1 MNQENSTKLHRARK
15 VKHKVFA
22 YITHCNRL
30 LVFVHPFAPE
40 AGIQIPAGTIKANER
55 PEEAVLREAFEEI
68 RRAHPGLSSGSP
80 SLKQVRTVCTLRRV
94 CVIMSHKHAFWRF
107 LINEKEQGF
116 SGKPKSPISDPFLA
130 APGKSVT
137 TPRES
142 EK

>member
-1 MNQENSTKLHRARK
+1 MNQESSTKLHRARK

-40 AGIQIPAGTIKANER
+40 AGIQVPAGTIKANER

-68 RRAHPGLSSGSP
+68 RRAHPGLFSGSP

-94 CVIMSHKHAFWRF
+94 CVIMFHKHAF
-107 LINEKEQGF
+107 
-116 SGKPKSPISDPFLA
+116 LA
-130 APGKSVT
+130 FFDQ
-137 TPRES
+137 RERAGLFG
-142 EK
+142 